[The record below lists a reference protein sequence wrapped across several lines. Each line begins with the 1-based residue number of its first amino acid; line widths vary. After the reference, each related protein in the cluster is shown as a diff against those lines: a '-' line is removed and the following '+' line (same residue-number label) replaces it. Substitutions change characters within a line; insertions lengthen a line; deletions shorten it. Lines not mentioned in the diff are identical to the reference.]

1 MPSPVKSARSVFS
14 SALSLKQKQ
23 RAELAL
29 RLLGSLE
36 PQPDPKAEAA
46 WTKEIERRAQEL
58 DDGKTKTVSWSK
70 VDAELGRRLRQIRNR

>member
-14 SALSLKQKQ
+14 SALSLNQKQ

-36 PQPDPKAEAA
+36 PEPDPKAEAA
-46 WTKEIERRAQEL
+46 WAREIERRAQDL
-58 DDGKTKTVSWSK
+58 DEGKTKTVSWSK
-70 VDAELGRRLRQIRNR
+70 DDAELGRRLRRIRTR